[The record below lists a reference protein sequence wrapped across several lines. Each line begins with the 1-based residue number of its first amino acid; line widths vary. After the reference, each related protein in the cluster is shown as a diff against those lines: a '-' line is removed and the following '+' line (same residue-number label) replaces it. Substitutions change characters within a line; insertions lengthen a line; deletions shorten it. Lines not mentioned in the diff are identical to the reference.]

1 MSVLSATLDRVKP
14 SPTIAMTTRAA
25 ELKAEGRDIIGL
37 SAGEPDFDT
46 PEHIREAGKA
56 AIDAGHTRGL
66 QLHQQHR
73 EDPVIWGG
81 PGDIAVDDHH
91 PVSRLYP
98 GGQRL
103 RLDGS
108 AQRLSDGG
116 RFVGQGRVEPGGAA
130 LAQCMD
136 PF

>member
-56 AIDAGHTRGL
+56 AIDAGHTRYTAPDGIPEL
-66 QLHQQHR
+66 KQA
-73 EDPVIWGG
+73 
-81 PGDIAVDDHH
+81 IADKFA
-91 PVSRLYP
+91 RFL
-98 GGQRL
+98 
-103 RLDGS
+103 
-108 AQRLSDGG
+108 GG
-116 RFVGQGRVEPGGAA
+116 RI
-130 LAQCMD
+130 
-136 PF
+136 